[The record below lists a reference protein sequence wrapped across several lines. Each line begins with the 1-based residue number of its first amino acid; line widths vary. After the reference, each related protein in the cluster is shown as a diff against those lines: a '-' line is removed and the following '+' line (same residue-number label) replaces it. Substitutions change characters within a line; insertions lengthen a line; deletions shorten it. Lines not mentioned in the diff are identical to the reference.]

1 METQSKKKK
10 LTERKNGVGG
20 EEERVRKRENGEKD
34 LDDAINISF
43 DIKNYWF
50 YSF

>member
-1 METQSKKKK
+1 METQSKKK
-10 LTERKNGVGG
+10 TNREKNGVGG

-43 DIKNYWF
+43 DIKKLLVL
-50 YSF
+50 